1 MPSSSSDIMKQT
13 FVTNGLQYILLPS
26 DVHRHCLLVT
36 NQVITVDSRVH
47 TGLEVLVKEYQ
58 CKQSNMI
65 LITSFSTPDGI
76 KHICELYPGIT
87 IFISEIDTVALNH
100 VGKKYFRTD

>member
-1 MPSSSSDIMKQT
+1 
-13 FVTNGLQYILLPS
+13 LPS

-65 LITSFSTPDGI
+65 LIT
-76 KHICELYPGIT
+76 
-87 IFISEIDTVALNH
+87 
-100 VGKKYFRTD
+100 